1 MNYFK
6 ILLFLEKGNRTQF
19 TYPKEEQKA
28 FIESLGVPGDDIDR
42 GYKQYLCQNQLV
54 RPKWK
59 IVFFNVV
66 GAVSL
71 PFIIIYFLTKRLFAH
86 KAEHIDCLIEKKGM
100 PEVVPKEV
108 REKYHP
114 SENYVQGTSLGAND
128 LDIVWKMM
136 GVAPL
141 HPYFVFKAL
150 MNVARYSH
158 LIYRYT
164 PNVMIQFGEF
174 SFSSSVLTAC
184 CHQHNVKHIDVMH
197 GEKLYYIRDAFFHY
211 DECYVWSDYYKNL
224 LTSLKAEP
232 TQFRI
237 AVPPSL
243 KIDSEKY
250 KNDAVYADYKYYL
263 ANYDEKA
270 IAAIVGA
277 MRFAKQGGKSVK
289 YRPHPRYSDME
300 LLRKYVSP
308 DEIEMPVEVGIQE
321 SVANLGC
328 AVGSYTTV
336 MVQALFSGKNV
347 MMDDVAE
354 KEQYEKLRSLEYIL
368 SGDKYDK
375 LSNHQKS

>member
-71 PFIIIYFLTKRLFAH
+71 PFLIIYFLTKRLFVH
-86 KAEHIDCLIEKKGM
+86 QAEHIDCLIEKKGM

-158 LIYRYT
+158 LIYRYS
-164 PNVMIQFGEF
+164 PVIMIQFGEF
-174 SFSSSVLTAC
+174 SFSSSVLTEY
-184 CHQHNVKHIDVMH
+184 CHRHGVKHIDVMH

-224 LTSLKAEP
+224 LTKLKAEP

-237 AVPPSL
+237 SVPPSL
-243 KIDSEKY
+243 MIDGEKFR
-250 KNDAVYADYKYYL
+250 NDAVYADYKYY
-263 ANYDEKA
+263 
-270 IAAIVGA
+270 
-277 MRFAKQGGKSVK
+277 
-289 YRPHPRYSDME
+289 P
-300 LLRKYVSP
+300 
-308 DEIEMPVEVGIQE
+308 
-321 SVANLGC
+321 
-328 AVGSYTTV
+328 
-336 MVQALFSGKNV
+336 
-347 MMDDVAE
+347 MD
-354 KEQYEKLRSLEYIL
+354 SM
-368 SGDKYDK
+368 
-375 LSNHQKS
+375 